1 MVLRVLYFGLLY
13 NAMGGDN
20 EKIERQ
26 MAMLWILNQ
35 ADGEHSLLDIA
46 ERSGID
52 YSRIREVAELL
63 HDHELISRS
72 YMLDKKVVSNR

>member
-1 MVLRVLYFGLLY
+1 
-13 NAMGGDN
+13 MGGDN
-20 EKIERQ
+20 ERMERQ

-63 HDHELISRS
+63 NEHELISR
-72 YMLDKKVVSNR
+72 